1 MFVLEYKLRGNQSQY
16 QAIDESI
23 RTVQFVR
30 NKCLRYWEENKGV
43 GQKDIYRYTTVLR
56 NEFDFVKDLNST
68 ACQQACERTWT
79 AIVKFY
85 NNCKNNIPGRK
96 TGDINCAGNPRRR
109 ALGYP
114 KYSQRTR
121 SVEFKKSGWKLNRD
135 TKRITFTDGKN
146 IGTLKLIGSRD
157 LFYFQEWQRQRVR
170 IVKRAD
176 GYYAQLMLKLD
187 PRDITPQLE
196 PTKKCVAIDVGL
208 KYFYADSDNNTVDCP
223 KYYRLAEKR
232 LNKLNR
238 RKSKKFRK
246 GRGEHAAE
254 LNSAHSPSQK
264 QSNNYIKAKKRY
276 AKAHLKVSRQREEFA
291 KEKALRLIQSND
303 LVAYEDLKVKNLVR
317 NQKLAKSI
325 NDAAWSLLRKW
336 IEYFGLKYGRLTIA
350 VSPHY
355 TTSDCPSC
363 GKRVKKSLSTRTHV
377 CSCGIPVLD
386 RDYAASLNIL
396 KKATQGHWGSW
407 SNEILDLN
415 AWGDSTS
422 MLVGKGLSLESN
434 SRACTPRSNTCQGKL
449 SQ

>member
-1 MFVLEYKLRGNQSQY
+1 MFVIEYKLKGKESQY
-16 QAIDESI
+16 RAIDEAI

-30 NKCLRYWEENKGV
+30 NKCLRYWQDNRGV
-43 GQKDIYRYTTVLR
+43 GQKDIYKQVTALR
-56 NEFDFVKDLNST
+56 KEFSFVKDLNST

-79 AIVKFY
+79 AILKFY
-85 NNCKNNIPGRK
+85 TNCNKSPL
-96 TGDINCAGNPRRR
+96 TPQ
-109 ALGYP
+109 ALGGKEGGIGYP
-114 KYSQRTR
+114 KYSKRTR
-121 SVEFKKSGWKLNRD
+121 SVEFKKSGWKINRD

-146 IGTLKLIGSRD
+146 IGELKLIGSRD
-157 LFYFQEWQRQRVR
+157 LLYFQQWQIQRVR

-208 KYFYADSDNNTVDCP
+208 KYFYSDSNNNTVECP
-223 KYYRLAEKR
+223 KYYRKSEKR

-246 GRGEHAAE
+246 G
-254 LNSAHSPSQK
+254 QK
-264 QSNNYIKAKKRY
+264 QSKNYIKARIKY
-276 AKAHLKVSRQREEFA
+276 AKRHLKVSRQREEFA
-291 KEKALRLIQSND
+291 KIKALRLIQSND

-317 NQKLAKSI
+317 NKHLAKSI

-350 VSPHY
+350 VPPHY

-377 CSCGIPVLD
+377 CNCGIPVLD

-396 KKATQGHWGSW
+396 KKATIGHIGSW
-407 SNEILDLN
+407 SDEILDLN
-415 AWGDSTS
+415 AWGDSTEPVS
-422 MLVGKGLSLESN
+422 
-434 SRACTPRSNTCQGKL
+434 
-449 SQ
+449 